1 LQHHS
6 CALSSSGGV
15 FCWGRNGGGQ
25 VMLVVCVEGAVLL
38 FVGCAYRADDCVF
51 DFAQVGDGT
60 TTQRNTPVSV
70 AGLTS
75 GVAKIALSLVR
86 RVLECFIADCCE
98 GAGLLL
104 LRFELFFSLT

>member
-1 LQHHS
+1 
-6 CALSSSGGV
+6 
-15 FCWGRNGGGQ
+15 
-25 VMLVVCVEGAVLL
+25 ML

-60 TTQRNTPVSV
+60 TTDRNTPVSV

-75 GVAKIALSLVR
+75 GVVEIALGFVR
-86 RVLECFIADCCE
+86 RVYECFRADCCE

-104 LRFELFFSLT
+104 MRLLFCFCLDWMLLFE